1 MTHTLSYKQMKK
13 IVSKIIIT
21 AVLASATA
29 CSDRFIDLSP
39 QGQQTSATF
48 FQTEEHFQQA
58 VNAAYVPLRGLFEFD
73 YYLAE
78 ARSDNTHYERS
89 SVRGTA
95 HEMRENIPDFTEE
108 ANNNMVFNFNQF

>member
-58 VNAAYVPLRGLFEFD
+58 VNAAYVPLRGLFDFD
-73 YYLAE
+73 YYMPA

-95 HEMRENIPDFTEE
+95 THMGERLPASTE
-108 ANNNMVFNFNQF
+108 